1 MWQQNKSLISA
12 LWIRF
17 VVCRTA
23 NPTACKATANQ
34 ILNINHQYNM
44 QKYTK
49 VAEIKDAIAK
59 AKADGKTIG
68 LVPTMGALH
77 EGHLS
82 LIRRAAQ
89 ENDVVVVS
97 LFVNPIQFNNKEDL
111 AKYPRTVDA
120 DLKLIESVE
129 GTIFVLVPS
138 VEEMYP
144 EPVKEE
150 YHFGPLEE
158 VMEGPQRPGHFSG
171 VAVVVRRLF
180 DIATPDRAYFGEKD
194 YQQLAIIRNLIEQ
207 IKYPIEI
214 VACPIVRA
222 DDGLALSSRNM
233 RLSPAARA
241 VAPAIHDTLEQ
252 AAEMAE
258 YEDVDDVKEWVMSTL
273 GSFHE
278 VNADQC
284 PDGLKFEPEYFEV
297 VNARTLQP
305 IENWEEAG
313 NDGAVGCIAVWL
325 DGVRLIDIV
334 KF

>member
-1 MWQQNKSLISA
+1 
-12 LWIRF
+12 
-17 VVCRTA
+17 
-23 NPTACKATANQ
+23 
-34 ILNINHQYNM
+34 M
-44 QKYTK
+44 QKFTTVESLK
-49 VAEIKDAIAK
+49 QAVAHAK
-59 AKADGKTIG
+59 SEGKTVG

-82 LIRRAAQ
+82 LIRKAKEQ
-89 ENDVVVVS
+89 NDIVVVS

-120 DLKLIESVE
+120 DCEKIEKLENELQPGSNV
-129 GTIFVLVPS
+129 IFAFIPS

-144 EPVKEE
+144 EPVKDE

-180 DIATPDRAYFGEKD
+180 DIVEPKRAYFGEKD

-233 RLSPAARA
+233 RLSPEARA
-241 VAPAIHDTLEQ
+241 IAPAINATLEQ

-258 YEDVDDVKEWVMSTL
+258 CEEVDDVKEWVMDTL

-278 VNADQC
+278 VNAEQC
-284 PDGLKFEPEYFEV
+284 PNGLKFEPEYFEI
-297 VNARTLQP
+297 VNDKTLQP
-305 IENWEEAG
+305 IENWEDAG
-313 NDGAVGCIAVWL
+313 EDGAVGCIAVWL
-325 DGVRLIDIV
+325 DGVRLIDVV

>member
-1 MWQQNKSLISA
+1 
-12 LWIRF
+12 
-17 VVCRTA
+17 
-23 NPTACKATANQ
+23 
-34 ILNINHQYNM
+34 M
-44 QKYTK
+44 QKFTTVESLK
-49 VAEIKDAIAK
+49 QAVAHAK
-59 AKADGKTIG
+59 SEGKTVG

-82 LIRRAAQ
+82 LIRKAKEQ
-89 ENDVVVVS
+89 NDIVVVS

-120 DLKLIESVE
+120 DCEKIEKLENELQPGSNVILAF
-129 GTIFVLVPS
+129 IPS

-180 DIATPDRAYFGEKD
+180 DIVEPKRAYFGEKD

-233 RLSPAARA
+233 RLSPEARA
-241 VAPAIHDTLEQ
+241 IAPAINATLEQ

-258 YEDVDDVKEWVMSTL
+258 CEDVDDVKEWVMDTL

-278 VNADQC
+278 VNAEQC
-284 PDGLKFEPEYFEV
+284 PNGLKFEPEYFEI
-297 VNARTLQP
+297 VNAKTLQP
-305 IENWEEAG
+305 IENWEDAG
-313 NDGAVGCIAVWL
+313 EDGAVGCIAVWL
-325 DGVRLIDIV
+325 DGVRLIDVV

>member
-1 MWQQNKSLISA
+1 MHKFETVSS
-12 LWIRF
+12 
-17 VVCRTA
+17 
-23 NPTACKATANQ
+23 
-34 ILNINHQYNM
+34 
-44 QKYTK
+44 
-49 VAEIKDAIAK
+49 IKEAIAK
-59 AKADGKTIG
+59 AKAEGKTIG

-82 LIRRAAQ
+82 LIRRAAK
-89 ENDVVVVS
+89 ENDVAVVS
-97 LFVNPIQFNNKEDL
+97 MFVNPIQFNNKEDL
-111 AKYPRTVDA
+111 EKYPRTIDA
-120 DLKLIESVE
+120 DLKLVEGVE
-129 GTIFVLVPS
+129 GTVFAFVPS

-144 EPVKEE
+144 EPVKQE

-180 DIATPDRAYFGEKD
+180 DIAEPKRAYFGEKD

-207 IKYPIEI
+207 IHYDIEI

-241 VAPAIHDTLEQ
+241 IAPAIYDTLQQ

-258 YEDVDDVKEWVMSTL
+258 YEDVDEVKEWVMSTL
-273 GSFHE
+273 ASFHE
-278 VNADQC
+278 VNAEQC

-305 IENWEEAG
+305 IEDWDETG
-313 NDGAVGCIAVWL
+313 DDGAVGCIAVWL
-325 DGVRLIDIV
+325 DGVRLIDVV

>member
-1 MWQQNKSLISA
+1 MKTI
-12 LWIRF
+12 
-17 VVCRTA
+17 
-23 NPTACKATANQ
+23 
-34 ILNINHQYNM
+34 
-44 QKYTK
+44 TK
-49 VAEIKDAIAK
+49 VSELKEAVKAAK
-59 AKADGKTIG
+59 AEGKTIG

-77 EGHLS
+77 DGHLS
-82 LIRRAAQ
+82 LIRRAKE
-89 ENDVVVVS
+89 ENDFVVVS
-97 LFVNPIQFNNKEDL
+97 VFVNPIQFNNKEDL

-120 DLKLIESVE
+120 DCEKLESV
-129 GTIFVLVPS
+129 GADFVFIPS

-158 VMEGPQRPGHFSG
+158 VMEGPKRPGHFSG

-180 DIATPDRAYFGEKD
+180 DLAEPDRAYFGEKD

-207 IKYPIEI
+207 IHYNIEI
-214 VACPIVRA
+214 VPCPIVRA

-241 VAPAIHDTLEQ
+241 IAPTIYDTLQQ

-258 YEDVDDVKEWVMSTL
+258 CEEVDDVKEWVMSSL
-273 GSFHE
+273 ASFNE
-278 VNADQC
+278 VNPDQC
-284 PDGLKFEPEYFEV
+284 PDGLCFEPEYFEIV
-297 VNARTLQP
+297 DARTLQP
-305 IENWEEAG
+305 IETWDEAG
-313 NDGAVGCIAVWL
+313 EDGAVGCIAVWL

>member
-1 MWQQNKSLISA
+1 
-12 LWIRF
+12 
-17 VVCRTA
+17 
-23 NPTACKATANQ
+23 
-34 ILNINHQYNM
+34 M
-44 QKYTK
+44 QKFTT
-49 VAEIKDAIAK
+49 VASLKQAVANAK
-59 AKADGKTIG
+59 SEGKTVG

-82 LIRRAAQ
+82 LIRKAKEQ
-89 ENDVVVVS
+89 NDIVVVS

-120 DLKLIESVE
+120 DCEKIEKLENELQPGGNV
-129 GTIFVLVPS
+129 IFAFIPS

-144 EPVKEE
+144 EPVKDE

-180 DIATPDRAYFGEKD
+180 DIVEPKRAYFGEKD

-233 RLSPAARA
+233 RLSPEARA
-241 VAPAIHDTLEQ
+241 IAPAINATLEQ

-258 YEDVDDVKEWVMSTL
+258 CEDVDDVKEWVMDTL

-278 VNADQC
+278 VNAEQC
-284 PDGLKFEPEYFEV
+284 PNGLKFEPEYFEI
-297 VNARTLQP
+297 VNAKTLQP
-305 IENWEEAG
+305 IENWEDAG
-313 NDGAVGCIAVWL
+313 EDGAVGCIAVWL
-325 DGVRLIDIV
+325 DGVRLIDVV